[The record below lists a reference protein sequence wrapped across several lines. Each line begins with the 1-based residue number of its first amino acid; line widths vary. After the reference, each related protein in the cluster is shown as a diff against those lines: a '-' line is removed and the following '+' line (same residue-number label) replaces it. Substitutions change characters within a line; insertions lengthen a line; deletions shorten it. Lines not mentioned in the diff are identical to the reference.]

1 MHPRVSHT
9 GIEAPAKLAV
19 SGCSSDIMCAVT
31 PTPEGGSVLA
41 YDRHPNTGTL
51 ADLHRWLSHEG
62 DPLYIRMPYANGC
75 IYPQGAALLAYGA
88 LLHGS
93 TKSWCFSGAGLC
105 AHHVLGSVLADHLAL
120 SQHHH
125 HHTLHQFDV
134 FSGRNLCAHRVLVHQ
149 DIRLMPASH
158 QHLQIGTT
166 TPAPSSWGFA
176 GGGVR
181 LFMPAFASTDAFS
194 RRAVPLCR
202 KQRQHS
208 APFGATPAHAGDT
221 VEWVCLTCLMLLLV
235 CCPSGTRTP
244 NTRMGMGRVGSS
256 AERSLVSS

>member
-41 YDRHPNTGTL
+41 YDRHPKTGTL

-149 DIRLMPASH
+149 DIRLMRLGRTWGYTLTH
-158 QHLQIGTT
+158 QQHHQYHQCGDFSGRACVLIMPLDGSWHQDICLR
-166 TPAPSSWGFA
+166 PPSDRNHHTSTIIVGFCS
-176 GGGVR
+176 GR
-181 LFMPAFASTDAFS
+181 CE
-194 RRAVPLCR
+194 AV
-202 KQRQHS
+202 
-208 APFGATPAHAGDT
+208 HACIRID
-221 VEWVCLTCLMLLLV
+221 
-235 CCPSGTRTP
+235 
-244 NTRMGMGRVGSS
+244 
-256 AERSLVSS
+256 

>member
-62 DPLYIRMPYANGC
+62 DPLYIRMPLCQWVYISTGVCLPTHASAATMKG
-75 IYPQGAALLAYGA
+75 GAARRPCWPMVHCYTAAPRVGA
-88 LLHGS
+88 FLGRACVLIMS
-93 TKSWCFSGAGLC
+93 LDLSW
-105 AHHVLGSVLADHLAL
+105 
-120 SQHHH
+120 QTIHHH

-176 GGGVR
+176 GGR
-181 LFMPAFASTDAFS
+181 CE
-194 RRAVPLCR
+194 AV
-202 KQRQHS
+202 
-208 APFGATPAHAGDT
+208 HACIRID
-221 VEWVCLTCLMLLLV
+221 
-235 CCPSGTRTP
+235 
-244 NTRMGMGRVGSS
+244 
-256 AERSLVSS
+256 

>member
-62 DPLYIRMPYANGC
+62 DPLYNRMPYANGC

-105 AHHVLGSVLADHLAL
+105 AHHVLGSVLAVHLAL
-120 SQHHH
+120 SHHHH

-149 DIRLMPASH
+149 DIRLMP
-158 QHLQIGTT
+158 
-166 TPAPSSWGFA
+166 PSDRNHHTSTIIVGFCWG
-176 GGGVR
+176 R
-181 LFMPAFASTDAFS
+181 CE
-194 RRAVPLCR
+194 AV
-202 KQRQHS
+202 
-208 APFGATPAHAGDT
+208 HACIRID
-221 VEWVCLTCLMLLLV
+221 
-235 CCPSGTRTP
+235 
-244 NTRMGMGRVGSS
+244 
-256 AERSLVSS
+256 

>member
-149 DIRLMPASH
+149 DIRLMP
-158 QHLQIGTT
+158 
-166 TPAPSSWGFA
+166 PSDRNHHTSTIIVGFCWG
-176 GGGVR
+176 R
-181 LFMPAFASTDAFS
+181 CE
-194 RRAVPLCR
+194 AV
-202 KQRQHS
+202 
-208 APFGATPAHAGDT
+208 HACIRID
-221 VEWVCLTCLMLLLV
+221 
-235 CCPSGTRTP
+235 
-244 NTRMGMGRVGSS
+244 
-256 AERSLVSS
+256 